1 MRKYLIAT
9 LLVVILVGGALVVE
23 RSLRLNRGSARKGT
37 LQGQVLPAGIKVRSL
52 ANQEVPLS
60 NFSGKVVLI
69 NFWASWCEA
78 CMSEMPSLER
88 LYRMLGPEGLIVLG
102 INVDEKPQ
110 GIVPPL
116 LSRLGITFPIFMDSD
131 EELSKAFE
139 VAAIPFSAILDRDGR
154 VAVSETGERDWASD
168 AVVKE
173 VKDLLKK
180 GQK

>member
-1 MRKYLIAT
+1 
-9 LLVVILVGGALVVE
+9 
-23 RSLRLNRGSARKGT
+23 
-37 LQGQVLPAGIKVRSL
+37 
-52 ANQEVPLS
+52 
-60 NFSGKVVLI
+60 
-69 NFWASWCEA
+69 
-78 CMSEMPSLER
+78 MSEMPSLER